1 MTVHRSD
8 AHAKQVDLW
17 VSRNAKDLSAKE
29 RPHLYAKAIQAIE
42 RRSLNTLSS
51 VTVLVIVDR
60 AIHETK
66 ENFPLLT
73 QVKSEAE
80 GIDFSALFDKPDT
93 NYEELECA
101 LRALLIEL
109 LSVLGNITADVLT
122 VPLHKELMDVTIEPL
137 HTMNSVKKKNRE
149 QK

>member
-17 VSRNAKDLSAKE
+17 ASRNVKNLSAKE
-29 RPHLYAKAIQAIE
+29 RPQLYAKAIQAIE

-66 ENFPLLT
+66 EIFPLLT
-73 QVKSEAE
+73 QIKSEAK